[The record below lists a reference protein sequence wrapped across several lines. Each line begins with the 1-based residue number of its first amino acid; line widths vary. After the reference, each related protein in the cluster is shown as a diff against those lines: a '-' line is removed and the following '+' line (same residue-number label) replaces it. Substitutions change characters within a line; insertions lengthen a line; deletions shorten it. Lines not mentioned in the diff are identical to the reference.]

1 MRILIETTSDEIA
14 ELIDAL
20 QADRRITQ
28 VEVVDPQRLTRD
40 DPRRYR
46 STGPIGNYGEEEMV
60 DVRTGRRGV
69 YHNAM
74 GMGFVPGSYVDSNGN
89 VQYEHPWNNPL
100 QGCRW

>member
-28 VEVVDPQRLTRD
+28 VEVVDPQRLPLD

-46 STGPIGNYGEEEMV
+46 FTGPIGNHGEAEMV

-69 YHNAM
+69 YHTAM
-74 GMGFVPGSYVDSNGN
+74 GMGFVPGSYIDSDGR
-89 VQYEHPWNNPL
+89 VCYDHPSNNPL
-100 QGCRW
+100 QGFRV